1 MKNVADAVEAL
12 IGTYLQ
18 ASYGFI
24 TIIIQLRFG
33 PLRDRVVCKKYAYD
47 TKKKKK
53 QEFGLLARHCEALT
67 VERDL
72 NAYMLKPMYCI
83 RFYYYRR
90 DKDQT

>member
-1 MKNVADAVEAL
+1 MKQFFQTHANGNKQETAAALYYMGKQEISMKNVADAVEAL

-53 QEFGLLARHCEALT
+53 
-67 VERDL
+67 
-72 NAYMLKPMYCI
+72 
-83 RFYYYRR
+83 
-90 DKDQT
+90 